1 MPSQAPMP
9 TTPTGPQSPPG
20 APRKLKRSYATV
32 WDELADEDVGVFT
45 HPYIF
50 PKFDNELKPNA
61 TDDTMTRATSRDPD
75 PVRQRLDFDTEYA
88 NQPTNDIRLD
98 GLPPVPPLPPRPGSA
113 QFMEAPLSSRLAWTL
128 ESMRKPDETSQRSHI
143 LRTPQVVNIH
153 FRVSHKIKKHSLI
166 IFAYVAPQGAHLLR
180 VPYLPLLRWG
190 AWTLH
195 SSSRLSQNFPHLTVL
210 SIWQAEGGC
219 DHWG

>member
-1 MPSQAPMP
+1 MKRSNGDVASIKDQERQVRPRPSQAPELPKPTRAPQPPMPSQDPMP

-50 PKFDNELKPNA
+50 PKFDNELKTHA
-61 TDDTMTRATSRDPD
+61 TDDTATRTTPRDPD

-113 QFMEAPLSSRLAWTL
+113 QFMEAPSLKQARLDIGIHGQARWN
-128 ESMRKPDETSQRSHI
+128 KPE
-143 LRTPQVVNIH
+143 
-153 FRVSHKIKKHSLI
+153 VSHHKKT
-166 IFAYVAPQGAHLLR
+166 P
-180 VPYLPLLRWG
+180 
-190 AWTLH
+190 
-195 SSSRLSQNFPHLTVL
+195 SR
-210 SIWQAEGGC
+210 E
-219 DHWG
+219 